1 MAKGRAVQRAK
12 GTKARFGSKVA
23 ETNFAFGPY
32 FGGRP
37 LVDRVTIFQKEMY
50 RAMRDVSD
58 CDPVTANKYRDL
70 LHAVHHNLWQL
81 CIQLKKSGGLGQD
94 LPWAA

>member
-1 MAKGRAVQRAK
+1 
-12 GTKARFGSKVA
+12 
-23 ETNFAFGPY
+23 
-32 FGGRP
+32 
-37 LVDRVTIFQKEMY
+37 MY

-70 LHAVHHNLWQL
+70 LHAVHHNLLQL
-81 CIQLKKSGGLGQD
+81 RIQLKKSGGLGQD